1 MKNNLWTIMKKEF
14 ARFFGD
20 KRMVMSVILLPGIM
34 IYIMYTFMG
43 SALSGQFTS
52 EDDYQ
57 YRIAAVN
64 LPVSV
69 AQAIGASE
77 LPLEFEEVDADTA
90 DTASQ
95 SRAFHSARI
104 AEKTLDLLVIFPADF
119 DEAVTAYSP
128 LTSTTAAPNVEI
140 YYNSAATESGE
151 AYDIFCGLLDSY
163 ETLLSNKFDINNGD
177 GTYDLASEKDTT
189 TQIFAMLLPMLL
201 MTFMFSACAS
211 IAPESIAGEK
221 ERGTIATLLV
231 TPMKRSSLAIGK
243 ICSLSVIALLSG
255 LSSFVG
261 TMLSIPKLMAGLMDD
276 MSAAVYGVQE
286 YVLLLM
292 VILSTVLVIVSA
304 ISVISAFAKTVK
316 EASTMVTPLMIL
328 VMLVGISGM
337 FGGGV
342 ATSLPLYLIPLYNS
356 AQCMSGIFSFSYEF
370 SQIGVTIAA
379 NLLCTGILITVLTKM
394 FNSEK
399 IMY

>member
-20 KRMVMSVILLPGIM
+20 RRMVISVILLPGIM
-34 IYIMYTFMG
+34 IYVMYTFMG
-43 SALSGQFTS
+43 SALAGQFTA
-52 EDDYQ
+52 EEDYQ

-69 AQAIGASE
+69 ARTIGTSG
-77 LPLEFEEVDADTA
+77 LPLEFESVEDETA
-90 DTASQ
+90 DTTSE
-95 SRAFHSARI
+95 SWAFHSGRI
-104 AEKTLDLLVIFPADF
+104 QEKTLDLLVIFPADF
-119 DEAVTAYSP
+119 DEAVAAYDP
-128 LTSTTAAPNVEI
+128 LTSGSQAPNVAL
-140 YYNSAATESGE
+140 YYNSASAESGE
-151 AYDIFCGLLDSY
+151 AYDIFCGLLNTY
-163 ETLLSNKFDINNGD
+163 EALLSNKFDINGGD
-177 GTYDLASEKDTT
+177 GPYDLASEKDTT
-189 TQIFAMLLPMLL
+189 AQIFAILLPMLL

-243 ICSLSVIALLSG
+243 ICSLSVIALLGG

-261 TMLSIPKLMAGLMDD
+261 TMLSIPKLMAGQMDD
-276 MSAAVYGVQE
+276 MSASVYGLRE
-286 YVLLLM
+286 YALLLA

-337 FGGGV
+337 FGGV
-342 ATSLPLYLIPLYNS
+342 ANDLPLYLIPLYNS
-356 AQCMSGIFSFSYEF
+356 AQCMSGIFSFSYELP
-370 SQIGVTIAA
+370 QIGLTVAA
-379 NLLCTGILITVLTKM
+379 NLLCSGVLVLVLTRM
-394 FNSEK
+394 FSSEK